1 MISEKDKKLL
11 TVIAAISGILL
22 VLWVVQNFYTS
33 ATGRLITEF
42 ALNYTQVESVH
53 VDGFAVRDEGSFKN
67 GKNSSFLY
75 KNSSKFYVPLVA
87 DSANVSRNDSIA
99 IAFSDESSA
108 VAYRERL
115 TLKEKIDALKELKS
129 QGGLSYLNVVGL
141 NSLIYSSVVDYADSI
156 AVGKTEILSKASEN
170 FTQRLTTKQIA
181 TGEKLDFD
189 AAIKEYKAEYDTLKY
204 SLGKYERVVS
214 PGAGYFVSEV
224 DGFENA
230 VSYSDVA
237 NKKLS
242 CKSGEKL
249 ISAQNEVYENVYGK
263 IIGQFTWY
271 FVFDMVASQLSS
283 MNEGTTVYVNFP
295 SRGIENIRM
304 TVYDISEEK
313 DSMITVTLRCKMIN
327 EELVT
332 LRKEKAE
339 IVIGSHNGLKINQK
353 AIVKN
358 DEGID
363 GVYVLSGNYVE
374 FSPIDIKY
382 YGEDY
387 VIADKY
393 YVIKKDENGK
403 SYIDYE
409 ETDKYRSIKLYDNIV
424 VKGKN
429 LYDGKIVG

>member
-1 MISEKDKKLL
+1 MVSEKDKKILAI
-11 TVIAAISGILL
+11 IAAVTGVLL
-22 VLWVVQNFYTS
+22 VLWIVQNFYTS
-33 ATGRLITEF
+33 ATGKLVTEF
-42 ALNYTQVESVH
+42 ALNYTQVESVL
-53 VDGFAVRDEGSFKN
+53 VDGFAVRDEGEFEN

-75 KNSSKFYVPLVA
+75 KNSSSYYVPLVE
-87 DSANVSRNDSIA
+87 DSANVSNNDSIA
-99 IAFSDESSA
+99 IAFSDEASA
-108 VAYRERL
+108 VAYRERVAL
-115 TLKEKIDALKELKS
+115 REKITALKELKS

-141 NSLIYSSVVDYADSI
+141 NSLIYSSAVDYADSVSTGKSENLHKI
-156 AVGKTEILSKASEN
+156 ADN

-189 AAIKEYKAEYDTLKY
+189 AAIKEYTDEYEALKY
-204 SLGKYERVVS
+204 SLGDYKRVYA
-214 PGAGYFVSEV
+214 PRAGYFVSNV
-224 DGFENA
+224 DGYENI
-230 VSYSDVA
+230 VSYNDVA
-237 NKKLS
+237 SKKLK
-242 CKSGEKL
+242 CKSGEKFCNAEAE
-249 ISAQNEVYENVYGK
+249 SYDNVYGK
-263 IIGQFTWY
+263 IVGQFTWY
-271 FVFDMVASQLSS
+271 FVFDMAASQVSS

-295 SRGIENIRM
+295 AKGISNVKM
-304 TVYDISEEK
+304 SVYDISEAK
-313 DSMITVTLRCKMIN
+313 DSVITVTLRCKMMN
-327 EELVT
+327 EDLVA

-339 IVIGSHNGLKINQK
+339 IVIKSHSGLKISQK

-374 FSPIDIKY
+374 FSPVDIKY

-393 YVIKKDENGK
+393 YVIKKDDKGEN
-403 SYIDYE
+403 YIDYE

>member
-1 MISEKDKKLL
+1 MISEKDKRIL
-11 TVIAAISGILL
+11 TVIGAVSGVLILL
-22 VLWVVQNFYTS
+22 WLVQNVYTS
-33 ATGRLITEF
+33 ATGKLVTEF

-53 VDGFAVRDEGSFKN
+53 VEGFAVRDEGAFKK
-67 GKNSSFLY
+67 GKNSFFLY
-75 KNSSKFYVPLVA
+75 KNSSKFYVPLVD
-87 DSANVSRNDSIA
+87 DSANVSNNDSIA
-99 IAFSDESSA
+99 IAFSDEASA
-108 VAYRERL
+108 VAYRERAA
-115 TLKEKIDALKELKS
+115 LKERITALKELKS

-156 AVGKTEILSKASEN
+156 SSGKADDLHKTTDN

-189 AAIKEYKAEYDTLKY
+189 AAIKEYTDEYDTLKY
-204 SLGKYERVVS
+204 SIGKYERVTA
-214 PGAGYFVSEV
+214 PRAGYFVSSV
-224 DGFENA
+224 DGYENV

-237 NKKLS
+237 SKKLT
-242 CKSGEKL
+242 CKSGEKFC
-249 ISAQNEVYENVYGK
+249 SAASENYEDVYGK
-263 IIGQFTWY
+263 IVGQFTWY
-271 FVFDMVASQLSS
+271 FVFDMAASHISTI
-283 MNEGTTVYVNFP
+283 NEGSAVYVNFP
-295 SRGIENIRM
+295 SRGINNVKM

-313 DSMITVTLRCKMIN
+313 GSVITVTLRCKMMN

-339 IVIGSHNGLKINQK
+339 IVIGSHSGLKINQK

-393 YVIKKDENGK
+393 YVIKKDEKGK
-403 SYIDYE
+403 GYIDYE
-409 ETDKYRSIKLYDNIV
+409 ATDKYRSIRLYDNIV

>member
-11 TVIAAISGILL
+11 AVISAVSGVLLILWL
-22 VLWVVQNFYTS
+22 VQNFYTS
-33 ATGRLITEF
+33 ATGKLLTEF

-53 VDGFAVRDEGSFKN
+53 VDGFAVRDEGTFKN

-75 KNSSKFYVPLVA
+75 KNSSKYYVPLVE
-87 DSANVSRNDSIA
+87 DSANVSNNDSIA
-99 IAFSDESSA
+99 IAFADEASA
-108 VAYRERL
+108 VAYRERVAL
-115 TLKEKIDALKELKS
+115 REKITALKELKS

-141 NSLIYSSVVDYADSI
+141 NSLIYTSAVDYADSVSKGKSENLHKI
-156 AVGKTEILSKASEN
+156 ADN

-181 TGEKLDFD
+181 TGEKPDFD
-189 AAIKEYKAEYDTLKY
+189 AAIKEYTDEYDALRY
-204 SLGKYERVVS
+204 SLGSYQRVYA
-214 PGAGYFVSEV
+214 PRAGYFVSNV
-224 DGFENA
+224 DGFENVVA
-230 VSYSDVA
+230 YSDVVS
-237 NKKLS
+237 KKLN
-242 CKSGEKL
+242 CKSGEKFFNAE
-249 ISAQNEVYENVYGK
+249 SENYENVYGK
-263 IIGQFTWY
+263 IVGQFTWY
-271 FVFDMVASQLSS
+271 FVFDMSASQLSS
-283 MNEGTTVYVNFP
+283 MNEGSVVYVNFP
-295 SRGIENIRM
+295 AKGINNIKM
-304 TVYDISEEK
+304 TVYDISEAK
-313 DSMITVTLRCKMIN
+313 DSVITVTLRCKMMN

-339 IVIGSHNGLKINQK
+339 IVIKSHNGLKINQN

-393 YVIKKDENGK
+393 YVIRKDEKGK

-409 ETDKYRSIKLYDNIV
+409 ETDKYRSIKLYDNII

-429 LYDGKIVG
+429 LYDGKIIG

>member
-11 TVIAAISGILL
+11 AIIAAVSGVLL

-33 ATGRLITEF
+33 STGKLVTEF
-42 ALNYTQVESVH
+42 ALNYTQIESVH
-53 VDGFAVRDEGSFKN
+53 VEGFAVRDEGAVKN

-75 KNSSKFYVPLVA
+75 KNNSKYYVPLVE
-87 DSANVSRNDSIA
+87 DSANVSNNDSIA

-108 VAYRERL
+108 VAYRDRAA
-115 TLKEKIDALKELKS
+115 LKEKITALKELKS

-141 NSLIYSSVVDYADSI
+141 NSLIYSSVVEYADS
-156 AVGKTEILSKASEN
+156 VSDGKTEGFSKAADN

-189 AAIKEYKAEYDTLKY
+189 AAINEYTQEYDALKH
-204 SLGKYERVVS
+204 SLGNYQKVVA
-214 PGAGYFVSEV
+214 PRAGYFVSTV
-224 DGFENA
+224 DGYENV

-237 NKKLS
+237 AKKLT

-249 ISAQNEVYENVYGK
+249 IGSQGEVYEDVYGK
-263 IIGQFTWY
+263 IVGQFTWY
-271 FVFDMVASQLSS
+271 FVFDIAASQASTI
-283 MNEGTTVYVNFP
+283 NEGSTVYVNFT
-295 SRGIENIRM
+295 SKGINDVKM
-304 TVYDISEEK
+304 TVYDITEAK
-313 DSMITVTLRCKMIN
+313 DSVITVTLRCKMMN
-327 EELVT
+327 EDLVT

-339 IVIGSHNGLKINQK
+339 IVINSHNGLKINQK

-382 YGEDY
+382 YGDDY

-393 YVIKKDENGK
+393 YVIKKDEKGK

-409 ETDKYRSIKLYDNIV
+409 ETDKLRSIKLYDNII

-429 LYDGKIVG
+429 LYDGKIID